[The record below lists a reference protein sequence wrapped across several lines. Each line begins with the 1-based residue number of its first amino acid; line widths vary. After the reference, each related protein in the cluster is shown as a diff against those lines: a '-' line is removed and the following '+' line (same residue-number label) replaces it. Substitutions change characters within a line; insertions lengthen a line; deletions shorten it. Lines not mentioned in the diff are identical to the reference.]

1 MQQFLYT
8 IKGSLRSKEGIF
20 WALVFPLFLG
30 LIFKFMFGNLGDY
43 EQFSEVA
50 VGVVEQKSNETF
62 VETLQEVEMEE
73 DLPMFEVFEYQ
84 DIEKAQDALQDET
97 VYAYIIVDGDEFNL
111 VIREM
116 DIYTSLVKSFVDQYK
131 QNYTL
136 IEEVASKHPEQME
149 AFLSTLFEAESIGI
163 QEIEL
168 KGQDK
173 SPYTQYFYALLSMAC
188 LIASMYGL
196 NYGMDLQ
203 ADLTT
208 LGARRNV
215 APTPKMQQFVTDFLA
230 SMTIYT
236 VLMTI
241 VLLMVVY
248 AYEQDF
254 GDNFGLIWVATI
266 VGTFTGLAGGYLI
279 ATWVKGNA
287 GKKNGIC
294 VAFFMVS
301 SFLGGLQ
308 MAEMPYI
315 LEEKCPIINRINP
328 ATLIVNAYKSLAVF
342 GDYEQYAVNVISLFG
357 IGVLFI
363 ILGVAKLR
371 RTKYASI

>member
-1 MQQFLYT
+1 MQQFVYT
-8 IKGSLRSKEGIF
+8 IKRSLRSKEGIF
-20 WALVFPLFLG
+20 WSLMFPLFLG
-30 LIFKFMFGNLGDY
+30 LVFKFMFGNLGEY

-50 VGVVEQKSNETF
+50 VGVVEQEANDTF
-62 VETLQEVEMEE
+62 LETLQEVEIEE
-73 DLPMFEVFEYQ
+73 GLPMFEVFHYKNADE
-84 DIEKAQDALQDET
+84 AQKGLQDET
-97 VYAYIIVDGDEFNL
+97 VYAYIIVDGDEFKL
-111 VIREM
+111 VVREM

-131 QNYTL
+131 QNYAL
-136 IEEVASKHPEQME
+136 IEDVAANHPEQME
-149 AFLSTLFEAESIGI
+149 AFLSTLFEAESIGVE
-163 QEIEL
+163 EIEL

-196 NYGMDLQ
+196 THGMNLQ

-215 APTPKMQQFVTDFLA
+215 APTPKMQQFVIDFLA
-230 SMTIYT
+230 SMAIYS

-241 VLLMVVY
+241 VLVVVVY
-248 AYEQDF
+248 VYGQDF
-254 GDNFGLIWVATI
+254 GNNFGLIWVATI

-287 GKKNGIC
+287 GKKNAIC

-308 MAEMPYI
+308 MAEMSYI
-315 LEEKCPIINRINP
+315 LEENCPIINRINP
-328 ATLIVNAYKSLAVF
+328 ATLIVNSYKSLAVF
-342 GDYEQYAVNVISLFG
+342 GDYQQYAVNVISLLA
-357 IGVLFI
+357 IGVIFI
-363 ILGVAKLR
+363 ILSVAKLR

>member
-1 MQQFLYT
+1 MQQFGYT
-8 IKGSLRSKEGIF
+8 IKRSLRNKEGIF

-30 LIFKFMFGNLGDY
+30 LIFKFMFGNLGTY
-43 EQFSEVA
+43 EQFSEIA
-50 VGVVEQKSNETF
+50 VGVVEVDENETF
-62 VETLQEVEMEE
+62 LETMKEVEVEE
-73 DLPMFEVFEYQ
+73 GLSMFNVSLYEDEN
-84 DIEKAQDALQDET
+84 KAQEALEEET
-97 VYAYIIVDGDEFNL
+97 IYAYVLVDGDDFEL

-116 DIYTSLVKSFVDQYK
+116 DIYTTMTKSFVEQYK
-131 QNYTL
+131 QNYSL
-136 IEEVASKHPEQME
+136 IEEVATKHPETME
-149 AFLSTLFEAESIGI
+149 AFLAKLFDAESIGI

-196 NYGMDLQ
+196 GYGKILQ
-203 ADLTT
+203 ADLSA

-215 APTPKMQQFVTDFLA
+215 SPTPKLKQFVLDFLA
-230 SMTIYT
+230 SMTIYS

-241 VLLMVVY
+241 VLLVVVY
-248 AYEQDF
+248 AYGQDF
-254 GDNFGLIWVATI
+254 GDNFGFVWLTTI
-266 VGTFTGLAGGYLI
+266 VGTFTGLSAGYFI
-279 ATWVKGNA
+279 ATWVKGTER
-287 GKKNGIC
+287 KKNGIC
-294 VAFFMVS
+294 VAFFMTS

-315 LEEKCPIINRINP
+315 LEEKCPIINRVNP

-342 GDYEQYAVNVISLFG
+342 GDYEQYTVNVVTLFV
-357 IGVLFI
+357 IGVVFI

>member
-8 IKGSLRSKEGIF
+8 IKRSLRSKDGVF
-20 WALVFPLFLG
+20 WALMFPLFLG
-30 LIFKFMFGNLGDY
+30 LLFKFMFGNLGDY

-50 VGVVEQKSNETF
+50 VGVVEQKENETF

-73 DLPMFEVFEYQ
+73 GLPMFAVTEYENV
-84 DIEKAQDALQDET
+84 DEAQNALQDET
-97 VYAYIIVDGDEFNL
+97 VYAYIIVDGDDFEL

-136 IEEVASKHPEQME
+136 IEEVASEHPEQIQT
-149 AFLSTLFEAESIGI
+149 FLTDLFEAESIGV

-196 NYGMDLQ
+196 SYGNNLQ
-203 ADLTT
+203 ANLTT
-208 LGARRNV
+208 IGARRNV
-215 APTPKMQQFVTDFLA
+215 APTPKMKQFVIDFLA
-230 SMTIYT
+230 SMTIYS

-241 VLLMVVY
+241 VLLVVVY
-248 AYEQDF
+248 VYGQDF
-254 GDNFGLIWVATI
+254 GDNFGLIWLTTL
-266 VGTFTGLAGGYLI
+266 VGTFTGLAGGYMI

-287 GKKNGIC
+287 GQKNGIC

-315 LEEKCPIINRINP
+315 LEENCPIINRINP

-342 GDYEQYAVNVISLFG
+342 GDYQQYTVNVITLFG

-363 ILGVAKLR
+363 ILSVAKLR
-371 RTKYASI
+371 RTKYASV

>member
-1 MQQFLYT
+1 
-8 IKGSLRSKEGIF
+8 
-20 WALVFPLFLG
+20 
-30 LIFKFMFGNLGDY
+30 MFGNLGDY

-50 VGVVEQKSNETF
+50 VGVVEQKENETF
-62 VETLQEVEMEE
+62 LETLKEVEMEE

-84 DIEKAQDALQDET
+84 DIEEAQDALQAEM
-97 VYAYIIVDGDEFNL
+97 VYAYIVVDGDEFKL

-136 IEEVASKHPEQME
+136 IDDVASKHPEQME
-149 AFLSTLFEAESIGI
+149 AFLTTLFEAESIGI
-163 QEIEL
+163 EEIEL

-196 NYGMDLQ
+196 TYGMNLQ
-203 ADLTT
+203 ADISTI
-208 LGARRNV
+208 GARRNV
-215 APTPKMQQFVTDFLA
+215 SPTPKMQQFVVDFLA

-241 VLLMVVY
+241 VLVFVVY
-248 AYEQDF
+248 VYGQDF

-266 VGTFTGLAGGYLI
+266 VGTFTGLAGGYFI
-279 ATWVKGNA
+279 ATWVKGSV
-287 GKKNGIC
+287 GQKNGIC

-308 MAEMPYI
+308 IAEMPYI
-315 LEEKCPIINRINP
+315 LEENCPIINRINP

-342 GDYEQYAVNVISLFG
+342 GDYEQYAVNVISLFA

-363 ILGVAKLR
+363 ILSVAKLR

>member
-1 MQQFLYT
+1 MHQYIYI
-8 IKGSLRSKEGIF
+8 IKRSLRSIEGIF
-20 WALVFPLFLG
+20 WALIFPLFLG
-30 LIFKFMFGNLGDY
+30 LIFKFMFGNLGTY
-43 EQFSEVA
+43 EQFAEVA
-50 VGVVEQKSNETF
+50 VGVVEVEANETF
-62 VETLQEVEMEE
+62 LETMQEVEMK
-73 DLPMFEVFEYQ
+73 DNLPLFKVTEYKSV
-84 DIEKAQDALQDET
+84 DEATDALQDESI
-97 VYAYIIVDGDEFNL
+97 YAYVLVDGEDFKL

-116 DIYTSLVKSFVDQYK
+116 DIYTSLIKSFLDQYQ
-131 QNYTL
+131 QNYSL

-149 AFLSTLFEAESIGI
+149 TLLSALFEAESIGI
-163 QEIEL
+163 EEIEL

-173 SPYTQYFYALLSMAC
+173 SPYTQYFFSLLAMAC

-196 NYGMDLQ
+196 SYGNNLQ
-203 ADLTT
+203 ANFSTI
-208 LGARRNV
+208 GARRNV
-215 APTPKMQQFVTDFLA
+215 SSTPKMRQFVIDFLA

-241 VLLMVVY
+241 VLLVVVY
-248 AYEQDF
+248 VYGQDF
-254 GDNFGLIWVATI
+254 GDNFVLIWLVTL
-266 VGTFTGLAGGYLI
+266 VGTFTGLASGYFI

-287 GKKNGIC
+287 GQKNGIC

-315 LEEKCPIINRINP
+315 LEQNCPVVNRINP

-342 GDYEQYAVNVISLFG
+342 GDYEQYAVNVISLFA
-357 IGVLFI
+357 IGVMFI
-363 ILGVAKLR
+363 ILSVAKLR

>member
-8 IKGSLRSKEGIF
+8 IKRSLRSKEGIF
-20 WALVFPLFLG
+20 WALMFPLILG
-30 LIFKFMFGNLGDY
+30 LLFKVVFGNLGDY

-50 VGVVEQKSNETF
+50 VGIVEQEVNETF
-62 VETLQEVEMEE
+62 VETLKEVEMEE

-84 DIEKAQDALQDET
+84 DTDEAQNALQDET
-97 VYAYIIVDGDEFNL
+97 VYAYIIVDGAEL
-111 VIREM
+111 KLIIREM
-116 DIYTSLVKSFVDQYK
+116 DIYTSLIKSFVDQYK

-149 AFLSTLFEAESIGI
+149 AFLSTLFEVESIGI

-203 ADLTT
+203 ADYTT

-215 APTPKMQQFVTDFLA
+215 APTPKMKQFVSDFLA
-230 SMTIYT
+230 SMAIYT

-241 VLLMVVY
+241 VLVFVVY
-248 AYEQDF
+248 VYGQDF
-254 GDNFGLIWVATI
+254 GDNFGLIWAATV
-266 VGTFTGLAGGYLI
+266 VGTFTGLAGGYFI
-279 ATWVKGNA
+279 ATWVKGNQ
-287 GKKNGIC
+287 GQKNGIC

-315 LEEKCPIINRINP
+315 LEENCPIINRINP

-342 GDYEQYAVNVISLFG
+342 GDYEQYAVNVLSLFG

-363 ILGVAKLR
+363 ILSVAKLR

>member
-1 MQQFLYT
+1 MQQFLYA

-20 WALVFPLFLG
+20 WALMFPLFLG
-30 LIFKFMFGNLGDY
+30 LLFKFMFGNLGDY

-50 VGVVEQKSNETF
+50 VGVVEQTENEIF
-62 VETLQEVEMEE
+62 VDTLKEVEMEE
-73 DLPMFEVFEYQ
+73 DLPMFEVFEYK
-84 DIEKAQDALQDET
+84 DIDEAQDALRDEA
-97 VYAYIIVDGDEFNL
+97 VYAYIIVDGDEFKL

-116 DIYTSLVKSFVDQYK
+116 DIYTSLIKSFVDQYK

-136 IEEVASKHPEQME
+136 IAEVASKHPEQME

-163 QEIEL
+163 HEIEL

-196 NYGMDLQ
+196 SYGMNLQ

-215 APTPKMQQFVTDFLA
+215 APTPKMQQFVSDFLA
-230 SMTIYT
+230 SMAIYT

-241 VLLMVVY
+241 VLLFVVY
-248 AYEQDF
+248 VYGQDF

-315 LEEKCPIINRINP
+315 LEEKCPIVNRINP

-363 ILGVAKLR
+363 ILSVAKLR

>member
-1 MQQFLYT
+1 MQQFVYT
-8 IKGSLRSKEGIF
+8 IKRSLRSKEGIF
-20 WALVFPLFLG
+20 WALMFPLFLG
-30 LIFKFMFGNLGDY
+30 LLFKFMFGNLGDY

-50 VGVVEQKSNETF
+50 VGVVEQKENETF
-62 VETLQEVEMEE
+62 VETLKEVEMEE

-84 DIEKAQDALQDET
+84 DIEEAQDELQAET
-97 VYAYIIVDGDEFNL
+97 VYAYIIVDGDEFKL

-136 IEEVASKHPEQME
+136 IEDVASKHPEQME
-149 AFLSTLFEAESIGI
+149 AFLATLFEAESIGI

-196 NYGMDLQ
+196 SYGMNLQ

-215 APTPKMQQFVTDFLA
+215 APTPKMKQFVIDFMA
-230 SMTIYT
+230 SFVINCVM
-236 VLMTI
+236 MTI
-241 VLLMVVY
+241 VLLVVVY
-248 AYEQDF
+248 VYEQDF
-254 GDNFGLIWVATI
+254 GDNFGLIWIATI
-266 VGTFTGLAGGYLI
+266 VGCFNGLAAGYLI

-287 GKKNGIC
+287 GKKNAMC
-294 VAFFMVS
+294 VTFFMVS

-363 ILGVAKLR
+363 ILSVAKLR